1 MSEVENKDEIINND
15 NDKSLALDSAQKTK
29 DLASLFG
36 QSENQLKKEFGCFK
50 AKKIY
55 KKLSYFV
62 DTKALLREELIKN
75 FQNAKK
81 WEFSSVSVYPTQV
94 ALAKL
99 VLRGTSTKV
108 RALINF
114 PSGEEFFKVTKKGVL
129 KVFESG
135 ADEVAIMI
143 SSYSILNDHFKEQAK
158 HIKRLIK
165 KFKKRSVIIMLDV
178 TSLTPI
184 DIEKGLKAVKGC
196 EAQAITLV
204 NFKGGFDKSV
214 ILESVLALNGK
225 AYLECFCNVS
235 SLEDAVTMLLDGVSV
250 LTLSNAPSIA
260 KELSDKVNLV
270 GEDIELL
277 DKSQKEAYN

>member
-1 MSEVENKDEIINND
+1 MGELENTIEINTEDKKNND
-15 NDKSLALDSAQKTK
+15 TK

-62 DTKALLREELIKN
+62 DSKAKLREELIKE

-81 WEFSSVSVYPTQV
+81 WEFHSVAVYPTQV

-99 VLRGTSTKV
+99 VLKGTATKV

-114 PSGEEFFKVTKKGVL
+114 PSGEEFFKVTSRGIR
-129 KVFESG
+129 KVFEMG
-135 ADEVAIMI
+135 ADEIGVMI
-143 SSYSILNDHFKEQAK
+143 SSYSVLNDYAKEQSK
-158 HIKRLIK
+158 FIK
-165 KFKKRSVIIMLDV
+165 KLTAKYKKRSFIVMLDV
-178 TSLTPI
+178 TSLTPV
-184 DIEKGLKAVKGC
+184 DIEKGIKALKGC
-196 EAQAITLV
+196 GAEALMLV
-204 NFKGGFDKSV
+204 NFNGGFAKNV

-225 AYLECFCNVS
+225 AHLECFAKIS
-235 SLEDAVTMLLDGVSV
+235 SLEDAVSLLLDGVNV
-250 LTLSNAPSIA
+250 LTLNNATIIA

-270 GEDIELL
+270 SEDIELL